1 MWPIPFLVEG
11 ILIGVLVSEV
21 VRRKLVWRF
30 VLCLVVLAL
39 LAPVLGCASVP
50 EPTKAPRWMGAC
62 RVCERVA

>member
-30 VLCLVVLAL
+30 VLGLVVLAL
-39 LAPVLGCASVP
+39 IASILGCASRP
-50 EPTKAPRWMGAC
+50 EPEKASRWLGAC
-62 RVCERVA
+62 RVCERAA